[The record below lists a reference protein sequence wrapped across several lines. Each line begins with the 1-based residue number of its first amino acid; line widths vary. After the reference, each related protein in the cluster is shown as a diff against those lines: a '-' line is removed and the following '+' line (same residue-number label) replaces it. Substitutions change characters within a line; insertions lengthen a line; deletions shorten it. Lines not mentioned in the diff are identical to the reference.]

1 MTQSIPGVMMEPLE
15 FATAHYIKLGQG
27 GKWADDCIQNHR
39 LRFGWT
45 GQTVDEINNKL
56 WDKIGQELLAGNKN
70 KKGPASADLNAL
82 RRIAESGPDEVWI
95 TFHQAKL
102 WWTRISSEE
111 SIQDDTSK
119 YRTTQPWSD
128 KSLTGRLLVV
138 NELPG
143 KIAQTQAY
151 RATTCGIKHVEL
163 LRRVI
168 NSTRSP
174 LANDIRRKQ
183 TALAES
189 LTHAIR
195 ELHWKD
201 FETLVDLVFRHA
213 GWIRVSILGQ
223 QAKGYDLELR
233 EPITNDRYVVQVK
246 STAGLADLQQT
257 QAEFDRE
264 DYRKVFFV
272 VHSPH
277 SDLATATDLSERIEL
292 VPPERLGEL
301 ALDAGL
307 ADWLE
312 DKVA

>member
-1 MTQSIPGVMMEPLE
+1 MESLQ
-15 FATAHYIKLGQG
+15 FTVAHYIKLGQG
-27 GKWADDCIQNHR
+27 GKWAEDSIQNDR
-39 LRFGWT
+39 LRFGWD
-45 GQTVDEINNKL
+45 GQSVDDINNKRWEKL
-56 WDKIGQELLAGNKN
+56 GQEILAKNKN

-82 RRIAESGPDEVWI
+82 RRIAEAGPDEVWI

-102 WWTRISSEE
+102 WWTRIIGEE
-111 SIQDDTSK
+111 SIQDSTSK
-119 YRTTQPWSD
+119 YRLTLPWSD

-151 RATTCGIKHVEL
+151 RATACGVQHVEL
-163 LRRVI
+163 LRRII

-183 TALAES
+183 TELANS
-189 LTHAIR
+189 LSHAIR

-213 GWIRVSILGQ
+213 GWIRVSVLGQ
-223 QAKGYDLELR
+223 QAKGYDMELR

-246 STAGLADLQQT
+246 SVAGLDELEQT
-257 QAEFDRE
+257 IAEFDRE

-272 VHSPH
+272 VHSPDP
-277 SDLATATDLSERIEL
+277 DLATALELSERIEL